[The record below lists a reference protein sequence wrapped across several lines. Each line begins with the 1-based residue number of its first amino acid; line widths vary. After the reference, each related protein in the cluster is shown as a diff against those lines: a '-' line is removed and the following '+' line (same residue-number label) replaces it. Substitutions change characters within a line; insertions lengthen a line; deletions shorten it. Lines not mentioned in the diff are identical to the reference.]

1 MAQGKRILALLLIAA
16 VVSLSAASPVIACVG
31 KTLVIGTTGTA
42 QQNLLA
48 EILTLLITERTGTT
62 VKTAQFDSLAA
73 LHQAHLKAD
82 VDIAIG
88 YTGQGQLEILKGEPI
103 QDSAALYSAVK
114 TRFNEELNLIW
125 LEPLGFEEPTLV
137 PAGVSGQAAPVVRKD
152 TLKKFPALAR
162 LINKLGGA
170 IDQATVARLQDEA
183 AQDGARDVAR
193 AFLRENR
200 LI

>member
-1 MAQGKRILALLLIAA
+1 MARRFKMFSLLLI
-16 VVSLSAASPVIACVG
+16 VSIFAMAAASPVSACVG
-31 KTLVIGTTGTA
+31 KTLVIGTTGSA
-42 QQNLLA
+42 QQELLA
-48 EILTLLITERTGTT
+48 EIVSLLITERTGTT
-62 VKTAQFDSLAA
+62 VKTTRFESLDA

-88 YTGQGQLEILKGEPI
+88 YTGQGQLEILKGTAIKDP
-103 QDSAALYSAVK
+103 DALYSAVK

-125 LEPLGFEEPTLV
+125 LEPFGFEEPTIV
-137 PAGVSGQAAPVVRKD
+137 PAGVPSEAAPVVRKD

-170 IDQATVARLQDEA
+170 IDQTTIAHLQEQA
-183 AQDGARDVAR
+183 GKSEARDVAR
-193 AFLRENR
+193 SFLRENR